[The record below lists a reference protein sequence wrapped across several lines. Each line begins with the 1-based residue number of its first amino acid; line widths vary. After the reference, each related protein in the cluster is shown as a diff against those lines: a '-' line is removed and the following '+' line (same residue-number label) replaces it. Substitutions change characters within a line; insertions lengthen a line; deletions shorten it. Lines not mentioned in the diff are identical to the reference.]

1 MNIHEMID
9 CLTKQIALRQDA
21 IRALQA
27 IDGPQFD
34 WQPDNTPAP
43 VGTKPKP
50 NIKKASARRRQALR
64 EKFGNGAAHAG
75 ASTAGSFTHELL
87 QVVRNVAFS
96 PFTKDDIAPLCPQRS
111 RDMVNWTLRHLVKKG
126 DLKLVE
132 KGGPG
137 HPSKYALPGAGPGLR
152 RAAAGGRLPGPVA
165 PAPAG
170 GRISIPGL
178 DAPPRDRAQV
188 EADIREALKTRTAPP
203 AATAWPRFTR
213 TKCSSCRRSWTRCR
227 SKYEAQTQTGTRA

>member
-87 QVVRNVAFS
+87 QVVAQRRVQPVHQRRYRAALSAALARHGQLDFAPPGQERRPEAGGERRAWAPQQIRVARCRAGFAS
-96 PFTKDDIAPLCPQRS
+96 RGRWWQTARS
-111 RDMVNWTLRHLVKKG
+111 S
-126 DLKLVE
+126 
-132 KGGPG
+132 GPG
-137 HPSKYALPGAGPGLR
+137 ASRREDFDSRPG
-152 RAAAGGRLPGPVA
+152 RAAARSGPGR
-165 PAPAG
+165 
-170 GRISIPGL
+170 S
-178 DAPPRDRAQV
+178 
-188 EADIREALKTRTAPP
+188 
-203 AATAWPRFTR
+203 
-213 TKCSSCRRSWTRCR
+213 
-227 SKYEAQTQTGTRA
+227 